1 MPGHELEQF
10 LASWEIE
17 NKKTQQLLT
26 ALPKDQYDF
35 RPDAKGRS
43 LGELA
48 WHLAELDGYISDGVA
63 HGRFDFEAKLP
74 GLQRPRTVAELAP
87 AFAKVHA
94 DAVARVKGMKPA
106 AMDEST
112 EFFGRKMR
120 NGDILWNALLHHLIH
135 HRGQLF
141 MLARLAGCKPP
152 GLYGPTREEEAAM
165 RSA

>member
-1 MPGHELEQF
+1 MASREFEQF
-10 LASWEIE
+10 LASWESE
-17 NKKTQQLLT
+17 SKKTQQLLA
-26 ALPKDQYDF
+26 ALPNDQYDF

-48 WHLAELDGYISDGVA
+48 WHLAELDGYIADGVA
-63 HGRFDFEAKLP
+63 NGKFDFEAKLP

-94 DAVARVKGMKPA
+94 DAVARIKGLKPGA
-106 AMDEST
+106 IDEST
-112 EFFGRKMR
+112 PFFGRTMR

-141 MLARLAGCKPP
+141 MLARLAGGKPP

-165 RSA
+165 RGA

>member
-1 MPGHELEQF
+1 MPSNELEQF
-10 LASWEIE
+10 TASWEYE
-17 NKKTQQLLT
+17 TKKTQQLLA
-26 ALPKDQYDF
+26 ALPKDKYDF

-63 HGRFDFEAKLP
+63 NGKFDFEAKLP

-87 AFAKVHA
+87 GFAKVHA
-94 DAVARVKGMKPA
+94 DAVTRLKGLKPGA
-106 AMDEST
+106 LDQST
-112 EFFGRKMR
+112 AFFGRPMR
-120 NGDILWNALLHHLIH
+120 NGDILWNALLHHAIH

-141 MLARLAGCKPP
+141 MLARLAGGTPP